1 MDSETAQ
8 DIKRHFD
15 VVADG
20 LRTGFAELR
29 TEVGDLRTEL
39 RTEVGELRTEV
50 GDLRTELRTEVGDL
64 RTELRTEV
72 GGLRAELRAEVGGL
86 RNEIADVKR
95 HADVIAEG
103 LRSDIRTVAEGVA
116 GLDEKFTLEF
126 ESVREEFREQIG
138 EVKSLLRV
146 SYGDL
151 DRRVQSL
158 EKNRPS

>member
-50 GDLRTELRTEVGDL
+50 GDLRTELRTEVGGL
-64 RTELRTEV
+64 RAELRAEV
-72 GGLRAELRAEVGGL
+72 GGLRAELRTEVGGL